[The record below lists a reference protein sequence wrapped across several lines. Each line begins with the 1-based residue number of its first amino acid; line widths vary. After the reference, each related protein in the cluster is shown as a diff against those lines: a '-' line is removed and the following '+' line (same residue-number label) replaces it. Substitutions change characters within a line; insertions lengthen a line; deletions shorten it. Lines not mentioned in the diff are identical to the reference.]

1 MAQAPGEAAEV
12 ILAEVGTD
20 MTRFPTAGHLA
31 SWAGMC
37 PGNNE
42 SAGKRRSGKTRKGSP
57 WLRAALTE
65 AAQAAGR
72 KRDSYLAAQ
81 YRRLMTRRGK
91 KGAVVAV
98 GHTILEIVH
107 HLLARGTTYQD
118 LGGRNFDERDRQ
130 AVERRLV
137 KRLEGLGYKVSLE
150 HTTPAAWP
158 RCAVI
163 FRARPPTASLG
174 RWLLDSPWNER

>member
-65 AAQAAGR
+65 APR
-72 KRDSYLAAQ
+72 RLAASA
-81 YRRLMTRRGK
+81 T
-91 KGAVVAV
+91 ATWPPSTV
-98 GHTILEIVH
+98 G
-107 HLLARGTTYQD
+107 
-118 LGGRNFDERDRQ
+118 
-130 AVERRLV
+130 
-137 KRLEGLGYKVSLE
+137 S
-150 HTTPAAWP
+150 
-158 RCAVI
+158 
-163 FRARPPTASLG
+163 
-174 RWLLDSPWNER
+174 